1 MDLPE
6 VAGSLGPDVER
17 RVRRSGDEGVSR
29 FAAGA
34 PDDVDSRV
42 DLDAEVTRN
51 DGRTIQVRLD
61 LFFYAQGAAHPLNGV
76 STVVLRRADAVPVLL
91 TDVLS
96 DATPALEAA
105 LRHASRVAAQEGRQ
119 DPADSVSTGVENWA
133 DWQAGPDGLTFLFD
147 DDQPRGHAS
156 DLRELDVPWVIVRPW
171 VRDEAYAL
179 LGPA

>member
-76 STVVLRRADAVPVLL
+76 STVVLRRADAEPVLL

-156 DLRELDVPWVIVRPW
+156 DLRELDVPWAIVRPW